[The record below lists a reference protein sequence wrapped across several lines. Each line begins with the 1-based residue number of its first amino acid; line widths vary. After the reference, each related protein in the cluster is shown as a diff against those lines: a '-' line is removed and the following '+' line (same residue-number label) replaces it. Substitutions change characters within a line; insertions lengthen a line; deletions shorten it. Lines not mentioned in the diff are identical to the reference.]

1 MSIKM
6 SCPLY
11 IAPTSRALLIG
22 VTLLVAGTASQ
33 AVTNV
38 PPAQVQDDGTA
49 KRVRAIDAM
58 LQRYFRPGLPGAVIL
73 VTDHGTPLFRKAYG
87 LAKVSEKV
95 ALDPGM
101 SLRVG
106 SITKQFTAAAIML
119 LAEQG
124 KLALSDRVVQ
134 YVPAFAETDSAVTI
148 EHLLTHT
155 SGIRNYTE
163 LPHFVERMNADI
175 SVTDGIAFF
184 KDAKPDFA
192 PGDRFAYSNS
202 NYFLLGAVIERVSG
216 MPYADFMARNVFEP
230 LQLTHTH
237 IETGASPA
245 DVIGYTQQRRK
256 VTVSQDYSMRWPYA
270 AGALRTSVDDLAVWD
285 RAIVDAKLL
294 KPESWQ
300 RMATSY
306 RLHGI
311 RATGYG
317 YGFFIRDIRGK
328 AAIEH
333 GGDIGGFSADMLRFP
348 QEEIFIAVLANN
360 DAGDLAPDDLA
371 AKIAALVLPR

>member
-1 MSIKM
+1 MSR
-6 SCPLY
+6 PLRM
-11 IAPTSRALLIG
+11 APARCALIIG
-22 VTLLVAGTASQ
+22 MTLLGACTTSQ
-33 AVTNV
+33 AAADAL
-38 PPAQVQDDGTA
+38 PAQAQDNGA
-49 KRVRAIDAM
+49 VERVRAIDAM
-58 LQRYFRPGLPGAVIL
+58 LQRYLKPGVPGAVVL

-87 LAKVSEKV
+87 LAKVSENV

-124 KLALSDRVVQ
+124 KLALSDKVGQ
-134 YVPAFAETDSAVTI
+134 YLPAFAGADSPVTI

-163 LPHFVERMNADI
+163 LPHFVERMNSDV
-175 SVTDGIAFF
+175 SVEDGIAFF
-184 KDAKPDFA
+184 KDAKPEFA
-192 PGDRFAYSNS
+192 QGDRFAYSNS
-202 NYFLLGAVIERVSG
+202 NYFLLGAIIERVSG

-230 LQLTHTH
+230 LQLTQTR
-237 IETGASPA
+237 IETGAAPA
-245 DVIGYTQQRRK
+245 DVIGYTQERRK
-256 VTVSQDYSMRWPYA
+256 VTVSPDYSIRWPYA
-270 AGALRTSVDDLAVWD
+270 AGALRTSVDDLALWD
-285 RAIVDAKLL
+285 QAIVQGKLL
-294 KPESWQ
+294 KPESWK

-311 RATGYG
+311 HATGYG
-317 YGFFIRDIRGK
+317 YGFFIRSIRGK

-333 GGDIGGFSADMLRFP
+333 GGDIGGFSADMMRFP

-360 DAGDLAPDDLA
+360 DAGDPAPDELA

>member
-1 MSIKM
+1 MSR
-6 SCPLY
+6 PLHM
-11 IAPTSRALLIG
+11 APARCALVIG
-22 VTLLVAGTASQ
+22 MTLLGACATSQ
-33 AVTNV
+33 AAANV
-38 PPAQVQDDGTA
+38 LPAQAQDDGA
-49 KRVRAIDAM
+49 AERVRAIDAM
-58 LQRYFRPGLPGAVIL
+58 LQRYLKPGVPGAVVL
-73 VTDHGTPLFRKAYG
+73 VTDHGTPLIRKAYG
-87 LAKVSEKV
+87 LAKVSENV

-106 SITKQFTAAAIML
+106 SITKQFTATAIML

-124 KLALSDRVVQ
+124 KLALSDKVGQ
-134 YVPAFAETDSAVTI
+134 YLPAFAGADSPLTI

-163 LPHFVERMNADI
+163 LPHFVERMNSDV
-175 SVTDGIAFF
+175 SVEDGIAFF
-184 KDAKPDFA
+184 KDAKPEFA
-192 PGDRFAYSNS
+192 QGDRFAYSNS
-202 NYFLLGAVIERVSG
+202 NYFLLGAIIERVSG

-230 LQLTHTH
+230 LQLTHTR
-237 IETGASPA
+237 IETGAAPA
-245 DVIGYTQQRRK
+245 DVIGYTQERHK
-256 VTVSQDYSMRWPYA
+256 VTVSPDYSMRWPYA
-270 AGALRTSVDDLAVWD
+270 AGALRTSVDDLAMWD
-285 RAIVDAKLL
+285 QAIVQGKLL

-317 YGFFIRDIRGK
+317 YGFFIRSIRGK

-333 GGDIGGFSADMLRFP
+333 GGDIGGFSADMMRFP

-360 DAGDLAPDDLA
+360 DAGDPAPDELA

>member
-1 MSIKM
+1 MSR
-6 SCPLY
+6 PLRM
-11 IAPTSRALLIG
+11 APARCALIIG
-22 VTLLVAGTASQ
+22 MTLLGACATPQ
-33 AVTNV
+33 AAADA
-38 PPAQVQDDGTA
+38 PPAQAQDDGA
-49 KRVRAIDAM
+49 AERVRAIDAM
-58 LQRYFRPGLPGAVIL
+58 LQRYLKPGVPGAVVL

-87 LAKVSEKV
+87 LAKVSENV

-124 KLALSDRVVQ
+124 KLAPSDKVGQ
-134 YVPAFAETDSAVTI
+134 YLPAFAAADSSVTI

-163 LPHFVERMNADI
+163 LPHFVERMNSDV
-175 SVTDGIAFF
+175 SVEDAIAFF
-184 KDAKPDFA
+184 KDAKPEFA
-192 PGDRFAYSNS
+192 QGDRFAYSNS
-202 NYFLLGAVIERVSG
+202 NYFLLGAIIERVSG

-230 LQLTHTH
+230 LQLTHTR
-237 IETGASPA
+237 IETGAAPA
-245 DVIGYTQQRRK
+245 DVIGYTQERRK
-256 VTVSQDYSMRWPYA
+256 VTVSPDYSMRWPYA
-270 AGALRTSVDDLAVWD
+270 AGALRTSVDDLALWD
-285 RAIVDAKLL
+285 QAIVHGKLL

-317 YGFFIRDIRGK
+317 YGFFIRSIRGK

-333 GGDIGGFSADMLRFP
+333 GGDIGGFSADMMRFP

-360 DAGDLAPDDLA
+360 DAGDPPPDELA

>member
-1 MSIKM
+1 MFQPPRK
-6 SCPLY
+6 
-11 IAPTSRALLIG
+11 APARCALF
-22 VTLLVAGTASQ
+22 VAMLLLGAGTASQ
-33 AVTNV
+33 AAADTLS
-38 PPAQVQDDGTA
+38 PQTQDDRA
-49 KRVRAIDAM
+49 AERARAIDTM
-58 LQRYFRPGLPGAVIL
+58 LQRYLKPGVPGAVVL
-73 VTDHGTPLFRKAYG
+73 VTDHGALLFRKAYG
-87 LAKVSEKV
+87 LAKVSENI

-124 KLALSDRVVQ
+124 KLALSDKVGQ
-134 YVPAFAETDSAVTI
+134 YLPAFASAASQVTI

-163 LPHFVERMNADI
+163 LPHFVERMNSDV
-175 SVTDGIAFF
+175 SMEDGIAFF
-184 KDAKPDFA
+184 KDAKPEFA
-192 PGDRFAYSNS
+192 PGDRYAYSNS
-202 NYFLLGAVIERVSG
+202 NYFLLGAIIERVSG
-216 MPYADFMARNVFEP
+216 MPYADFMARNIFEP

-237 IETGASPA
+237 IETAAAPA
-245 DVIGYTQQRRK
+245 DVIGYTQERRK
-256 VTVSQDYSMRWPYA
+256 VTVSPEYSMRWPYA
-270 AGALRTSVDDLAVWD
+270 AGALRTSVDDLALWD
-285 RAIVDAKLL
+285 QAIVHGKLL

-317 YGFFIRDIRGK
+317 YGFFIRSIRGK

-333 GGDIGGFSADMLRFP
+333 GGDIGGFSADMMRFP
-348 QEEIFIAVLANN
+348 QDGIFIAVLANN
-360 DAGDLAPDDLA
+360 DAGDPAPDELA
-371 AKIAALVLPR
+371 AKIAAIVLPR

>member
-1 MSIKM
+1 MSR
-6 SCPLY
+6 PLHL
-11 IAPTSRALLIG
+11 APARCALIIG
-22 VTLLVAGTASQ
+22 MTLLGACAMSQ
-33 AVTNV
+33 AAAGAL
-38 PPAQVQDDGTA
+38 PAQAQDDGA
-49 KRVRAIDAM
+49 AERVRAIDAM
-58 LQRYFRPGLPGAVIL
+58 LQRYLKPGVPGAVVL

-87 LAKVSEKV
+87 LAKVSENV

-124 KLALSDRVVQ
+124 KLALSDKVGQ
-134 YVPAFAETDSAVTI
+134 YLPAFAGADCPVTI

-163 LPHFVERMNADI
+163 LPHFVERMNSDV
-175 SVTDGIAFF
+175 SVEDGIAFF
-184 KDAKPDFA
+184 KDAKPEFA
-192 PGDRFAYSNS
+192 QGDRFAYSNS
-202 NYFLLGAVIERVSG
+202 NYFLLGAIIERVSG

-230 LQLTHTH
+230 LQLTHTR
-237 IETGASPA
+237 IETGAAPA
-245 DVIGYTQQRRK
+245 DVIGYTQERRK
-256 VTVSQDYSMRWPYA
+256 VTVSPDYSMRWPYA
-270 AGALRTSVDDLAVWD
+270 AGALRTSVDDLALWD
-285 RAIVDAKLL
+285 QAIVHGKLL

-317 YGFFIRDIRGK
+317 YGFFIRSIRGK

-333 GGDIGGFSADMLRFP
+333 GGDIGGFSADMMRFP
-348 QEEIFIAVLANN
+348 KEEIFITVLANN
-360 DAGDLAPDDLA
+360 DAGDPAPDELA
-371 AKIAALVLPR
+371 AKIAAIVLPR

>member
-1 MSIKM
+1 MVPAR
-6 SCPLY
+6 C
-11 IAPTSRALLIG
+11 ALIIG
-22 VTLLVAGTASQ
+22 MTLLGVCATSQ
-33 AVTNV
+33 AAADAL
-38 PPAQVQDDGTA
+38 PAQAQDEGA
-49 KRVRAIDAM
+49 AERVRAIDAM
-58 LQRYFRPGLPGAVIL
+58 LQRYLKPGVPGAVVL
-73 VTDHGTPLFRKAYG
+73 VTDHGKPLFRKAYG
-87 LAKVSEKV
+87 LAKVSENV

-124 KLALSDRVVQ
+124 KLAVSDKVGQ
-134 YVPAFAETDSAVTI
+134 YLPAFAGADSPVTI

-163 LPHFVERMNADI
+163 LPHFVERMNSDV
-175 SVTDGIAFF
+175 SVEDGIAFF
-184 KDAKPDFA
+184 KDAKPEFA
-192 PGDRFAYSNS
+192 QGDRFAYSNS
-202 NYFLLGAVIERVSG
+202 NYFLLGAIIERVSG
-216 MPYADFMARNVFEP
+216 MPYADFMASKVFEP
-230 LQLTHTH
+230 LQLTHTR
-237 IETGASPA
+237 IETGAAPA
-245 DVIGYTQQRRK
+245 DVIGYTQERRK
-256 VTVSQDYSMRWPYA
+256 VTVSPDYSMRWPYA
-270 AGALRTSVDDLAVWD
+270 AGALRTSVDDLALWD
-285 RAIVDAKLL
+285 QAIVHGKLL

-317 YGFFIRDIRGK
+317 YGFFIRSIRGK
-328 AAIEH
+328 AALEH
-333 GGDIGGFSADMLRFP
+333 GGDIGGFSADMMRFP

-360 DAGDLAPDDLA
+360 DAGDPAPDELA

>member
-1 MSIKM
+1 MSR
-6 SCPLY
+6 PLRMTP
-11 IAPTSRALLIG
+11 ARCALIIG
-22 VTLLVAGTASQ
+22 MTLLGACATSQ
-33 AVTNV
+33 AAADAL
-38 PPAQVQDDGTA
+38 PAHTRDDGTA
-49 KRVRAIDAM
+49 ERVRAIGAM
-58 LQRYFRPGLPGAVIL
+58 LQRYLKPGVPGAVVL

-87 LAKVSEKV
+87 LAKVSENV

-124 KLALSDRVVQ
+124 KLALSDKVVQ
-134 YVPAFAETDSAVTI
+134 YLPAFAGADSPVTI

-163 LPHFVERMNADI
+163 LPHFADRMNLDV
-175 SVTDGIAFF
+175 SVEDGIAFF
-184 KDAKPDFA
+184 KDAEPEFA

-202 NYFLLGAVIERVSG
+202 NYFLLGAIIERVSG

-230 LQLTHTH
+230 LHLTHTR
-237 IETGASPA
+237 IETGAASA
-245 DVIGYTQQRRK
+245 DVIGYTQERRK
-256 VTVSQDYSMRWPYA
+256 VTVSPDYSMCWPYA
-270 AGALRTSVDDLAVWD
+270 AGALRTSVDDLALWD
-285 RAIVDAKLL
+285 QAIVHGKLL
-294 KPESWQ
+294 QPESWQ

-317 YGFFIRDIRGK
+317 YGFFIRSIRGK

-333 GGDIGGFSADMLRFP
+333 GGDIGGFSADMMRFP

-360 DAGDLAPDDLA
+360 DAGDPAPGELA
-371 AKIAALVLPR
+371 AKVAALVLPR